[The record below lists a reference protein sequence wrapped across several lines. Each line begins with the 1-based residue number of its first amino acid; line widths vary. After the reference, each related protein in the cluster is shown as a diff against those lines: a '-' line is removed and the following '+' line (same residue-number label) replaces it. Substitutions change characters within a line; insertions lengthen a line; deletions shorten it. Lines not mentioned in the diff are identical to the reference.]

1 MAFRSNALTFALYV
15 AEMHRHVLGTEF
27 RPEGHS
33 RGSTMRP
40 ECHITPALFF
50 FFSEVTQ
57 HTTLVIDISDSMR
70 GRPLQLLAESIND
83 LILSFKKTDYV
94 TIWTFNSDI
103 YKLIAFR
110 QAKNVR
116 LDRLSRDLEKHCGQL
131 TRLYD
136 CISEAHTELCQH
148 VEGSFKPRPHARFLV
163 VFTDG
168 EDNRSSKTASQV
180 CTALENSPVPFLRTI
195 FITAGL
201 RTSSDVFKAV
211 PAGGKIFRAET
222 DQGLFQ
228 AFSKLAALQSS
239 LAVMLPYTYL
249 CVCMYHLPSY
259 NQVYM
264 RFMVLVTHLFNA
276 SLADVLCN

>member
-1 MAFRSNALTFALYV
+1 MAFSGRRRADPPGLQLGRSNQRCTGTSWVQNIDLRGTVGEHHAARVSYNTRTV
-15 AEMHRHVLGTEF
+15 HV
-27 RPEGHS
+27 S
-33 RGSTMRP
+33 
-40 ECHITPALFF
+40 
-50 FFSEVTQ
+50 SEVTQ

-222 DQGLFQ
+222 DQEG
-228 AFSKLAALQSS
+228 SS
-239 LAVMLPYTYL
+239 SDDYDYGGQ
-249 CVCMYHLPSY
+249 Y
-259 NQVYM
+259 
-264 RFMVLVTHLFNA
+264 F
-276 SLADVLCN
+276 